1 MELFRFSLSPLDPNT
16 CREEVARALEKYTE
30 ARSRARVP
38 NLWHITDKLTRNRPA
53 PAYRQASKLGWL
65 LAGVCLYLGLVLLVT
80 GLMEPSKMP
89 LGLAVGC
96 FAVVIAAVRLWA
108 SWRKMLGWLLLPPAV
123 FFGVAGLAEPVEMAG
138 PLAVGIAS
146 LGLSIAA
153 FLTAG
158 RKKKDRYLAPADQL
172 LSAWEKAPA
181 GQVDVVF
188 TEEALEYQSAD
199 GVEHSDGDSL
209 SCKWE
214 DLLCTVETEQL
225 FFLGFQNEERGV
237 LLKKECLRSR
247 SVEEVSAFLQ
257 ERANFCARV

>member
-1 MELFRFSLSPLDPNT
+1 MELFRFSLSPLDPKV

-30 ARSRARVP
+30 ARSRAGVP
-38 NLWHITDKLTRNRPA
+38 SLWCITDQLTRNRTA
-53 PAYRQASKLGWL
+53 PASRQPSKWGWL

-123 FFGVAGLAEPVEMAG
+123 FFGVAGLAAPGEMAG
-138 PLAVGIAS
+138 PLAVGIAALLLS
-146 LGLSIAA
+146 LAA

-158 RKKKDRYLAPADQL
+158 RVKKDRYLAPADQL
-172 LSAWEKAPA
+172 LSAWTRAPE

-199 GVEHSDGDSL
+199 GMAHGDGGSL
-209 SCKWE
+209 SCQWE
-214 DLLCTVETEQL
+214 DLLCAVETEHL

-237 LLKKECLRSR
+237 LLKKECLRSG
-247 SVEEVSAFLQ
+247 SAEEVSAFLQ

>member
-1 MELFRFSLSPLDPNT
+1 MNLFRFSLSPLDPLA
-16 CREEVARALEKYTE
+16 CREEVAWALEKYTE
-30 ARSRARVP
+30 ARSRAGVP
-38 NLWHITDKLTRNRPA
+38 NLWRITDKLTHNQPSPA
-53 PAYRQASKLGWL
+53 SRQPSKFGWL
-65 LAGVCLYLGLVLLVT
+65 LAGMCLYLGLVLLVT
-80 GLMEPSKMP
+80 GLLEPSKMP

-108 SWRKMLGWLLLPPAV
+108 SRRKILGWLLLPPAI
-123 FFGVAGLAEPVEMAG
+123 FFGVAGLAAPGEMAG
-138 PLAVGIAS
+138 PLVVGIVS
-146 LGLSIAA
+146 LLLSIAA

-172 LSAWEKAPA
+172 LTAWAKLSE

-199 GVEHSDGDSL
+199 GVEHDGGDTL

-214 DLLCTVETEQL
+214 DLLCAVETGQL

-237 LLKKECLRSR
+237 LLKKDCLRSG
-247 SVEEVSAFLQ
+247 SVEEVTAFLQ
-257 ERANFCARV
+257 ERANFFARV